1 MCRCRGS
8 ALARL
13 VCRSGKARAIGVSN
27 FQVAQLDQLLARSAV
42 APMADEVPE
51 IVRIADEHDRT
62 PFQVAIRWALQHDS
76 VTIAKSVRPER
87 IAENADVFSFELT
100 ADQMTVI
107 DRLDRGARIGRDPE
121 HFPANWA

>member
-1 MCRCRGS
+1 M
-8 ALARL
+8 
-13 VCRSGKARAIGVSN
+13 CRSGKARAIGVSN

-51 IVRIADEHDRT
+51 IVWIADEHDRT

-107 DRLDRGARIGRDPE
+107 DRLDRGARIGPDPE